1 MENVK
6 IRRATP
12 EDKTAVLRI
21 NRDVY
26 EGRDYLPAYYDHF
39 LSSPT
44 MFPAVALHRDTIV
57 SCFSGVLKYLVLFS
71 SIVVK
76 IVKYQYPITSCH
88 FLEKLHAY
96 YLIEEKYACP
106 LMTKYHPG
114 NTMCVSLICF
124 YYRTHVCI
132 FFFFFFHLR
141 SITISYM
148 NFNLGQ

>member
-39 LSSPT
+39 LSSST

-57 SCFSGVLKYLVLFS
+57 SCFSGVLKNLVLFS
-71 SIVVK
+71 LIVVK

-96 YLIEEKYACP
+96 DIFEEKYACP
-106 LMTKYHPG
+106 LPSREY
-114 NTMCVSLICF
+114 
-124 YYRTHVCI
+124 HVCI
-132 FFFFFFHLR
+132 FDLFLLQDSYLHLFFHLR